1 MIETENSLEL
11 TADEVNNRLD
21 ELYVELKTLK
31 PYLPF
36 QQIKRVL
43 AELKWIFTTASSIPS
58 IQKTLPSRSPVSMLS
73 DREYLNVIHVFWN
86 LSTILKSKYQRS
98 IWVT

>member
-1 MIETENSLEL
+1 MTETDNSMDL

-21 ELYVELKTLK
+21 SLYTELKTLK

-43 AELKWIFTTASSIPS
+43 AELKWIISMRENSSI
-58 IQKTLPSRSPVSMLS
+58 
-73 DREYLNVIHVFWN
+73 
-86 LSTILKSKYQRS
+86 
-98 IWVT
+98 

>member
-1 MIETENSLEL
+1 MTETTNSQDL

-43 AELKWIFTTASSIPS
+43 AELKWIISMRENSS
-58 IQKTLPSRSPVSMLS
+58 V
-73 DREYLNVIHVFWN
+73 
-86 LSTILKSKYQRS
+86 
-98 IWVT
+98 

>member
-1 MIETENSLEL
+1 MTEATNSQDL

-21 ELYVELKTLK
+21 ELYAELKTLK

-43 AELKWIFTTASSIPS
+43 AELKWIISMRDNSS
-58 IQKTLPSRSPVSMLS
+58 V
-73 DREYLNVIHVFWN
+73 
-86 LSTILKSKYQRS
+86 
-98 IWVT
+98 

>member
-1 MIETENSLEL
+1 MTETTNSHDL

-43 AELKWIFTTASSIPS
+43 AELKWIISMRGNSS
-58 IQKTLPSRSPVSMLS
+58 V
-73 DREYLNVIHVFWN
+73 
-86 LSTILKSKYQRS
+86 
-98 IWVT
+98 

>member
-1 MIETENSLEL
+1 MIETDNSLEL

-21 ELYVELKTLK
+21 ELYAELKTLK

-43 AELKWIFTTASSIPS
+43 AELKWIISMRENSSI
-58 IQKTLPSRSPVSMLS
+58 
-73 DREYLNVIHVFWN
+73 
-86 LSTILKSKYQRS
+86 
-98 IWVT
+98 